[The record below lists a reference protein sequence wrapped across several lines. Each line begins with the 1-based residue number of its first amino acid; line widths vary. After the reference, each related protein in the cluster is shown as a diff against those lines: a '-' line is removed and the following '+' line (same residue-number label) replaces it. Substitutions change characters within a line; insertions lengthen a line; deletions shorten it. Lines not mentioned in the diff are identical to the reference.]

1 MSKEPKKYEDLFGN
15 ELAHGD
21 RVITIKLNYR
31 ARGGDLA
38 VAFVKDFNGVL
49 GLVHDMDDTH
59 PAYSF
64 YTIIK
69 SDKVVKL

>member
-38 VAFVKDFNGVL
+38 VVFVKDFDGIL
-49 GLVHDMDDTH
+49 RFVHDMDDTH

-64 YTIIK
+64 YKIVT